1 MHPFRRPSTAFAGM
15 IVAAALAGC
24 VAIES
29 PSPPARTCA
38 AGLEPWVMSE
48 LYFGLTWSQGVISEA
63 QWQDFVARE
72 IVPRLPEGFTLVQAE
87 GAWRSARTGETIRQ
101 PSRVL
106 LRLRKA
112 DAAQEAALAGIVA
125 AYKTRFQQQ
134 SVLRVD
140 AEVCAAF

>member
-1 MHPFRRPSTAFAGM
+1 MRRCLAGVAFAAM
-15 IVAAALAGC
+15 LQGC
-24 VAIES
+24 VAVE
-29 PSPPARTCA
+29 PPPARACA

-48 LYFGLTWSQGVISEA
+48 LYFGLTWSQGAITEA

-72 IVPRLPEGFTLVQAE
+72 IVPRLPEGFTIVQAE
-87 GAWRSARTGETIRQ
+87 GAWRSSRTGETIRQ

-125 AYKTRFQQQ
+125 AYKSRFQQQ